1 MVVMVLPDRRC
12 VRGISHNKDSDAE
25 PSAKQR
31 KKKTEA
37 SPPKDDASEEKTEE
51 DEEEEGE
58 GEEEEAE
65 GTEVE
70 ASG

>member
-1 MVVMVLPDRRC
+1 MVLPDRRC

-37 SPPKDDASEEKTEE
+37 SPPKDDASEEKPEE
-51 DEEEEGE
+51 DEEEDGE

-65 GTEVE
+65 GTE